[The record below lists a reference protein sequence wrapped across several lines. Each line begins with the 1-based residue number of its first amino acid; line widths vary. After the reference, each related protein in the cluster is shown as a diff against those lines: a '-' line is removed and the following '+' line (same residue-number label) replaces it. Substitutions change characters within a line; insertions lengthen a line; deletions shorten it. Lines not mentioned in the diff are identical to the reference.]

1 MARQRRSSKAA
12 VTVGALILA
21 SITIITVNARGGTGA
36 IGGVRGLVGEITSP
50 VFSAVD
56 AVVSPVGNL
65 LAGTINYG
73 RVQRENEQLR
83 AALARLETQA
93 ALNSTAAQQLAQ
105 LMALEHL
112 PYLGTLPLVTAQTID
127 VNRSNFEAT
136 ITLNKGRSSGILVG
150 MPVVS
155 SAGLVG
161 AVVAVSNATAT
172 VRLIT
177 DASSSVSVD
186 GSSNPA
192 DAGIAQ
198 GQGPGK
204 NLDVSFLPAGVSVQ
218 RGQLFSTSGLQGGLF
233 PGGIPVGTV
242 TSRSSVAGSGSVG
255 VTLQPVVDLSN
266 LAYVDVVQWEATS

>member
-112 PYLGTLPLVTAQTID
+112 PYLGSLPLVTAQTID

-177 DASSSVSVD
+177 DSSSSVSVELLRP
-186 GSSNPA
+186 NAPTTPA
-192 DAGIAQ
+192 
-198 GQGPGK
+198 
-204 NLDVSFLPAGVSVQ
+204 S
-218 RGQLFSTSGLQGGLF
+218 R
-233 PGGIPVGTV
+233 
-242 TSRSSVAGSGSVG
+242 RSSQPQHSRARNSAP
-255 VTLQPVVDLSN
+255 LQDQN
-266 LAYVDVVQWEATS
+266 ARRLARPRPPKANGALGW